1 MWSGKQ
7 PRQVHDKKIGKRN
20 RGLVDLKESRVGFL
34 SVGEEEELLF
44 QVIGP
49 SDRKVA
55 GINSGQSGTKNLN
68 GG

>member
-1 MWSGKQ
+1 MENRHGRST
-7 PRQVHDKKIGKRN
+7 INCFGKRN
-20 RGLVDLKESRVGFL
+20 RGLVDLKESRVRFL
-34 SVGEEEELLF
+34 SVGGEEELLF

-55 GINSGQSGTKNLN
+55 GINSGKSGTKNLC

>member
-1 MWSGKQ
+1 M
-7 PRQVHDKKIGKRN
+7 
-20 RGLVDLKESRVGFL
+20 GFL